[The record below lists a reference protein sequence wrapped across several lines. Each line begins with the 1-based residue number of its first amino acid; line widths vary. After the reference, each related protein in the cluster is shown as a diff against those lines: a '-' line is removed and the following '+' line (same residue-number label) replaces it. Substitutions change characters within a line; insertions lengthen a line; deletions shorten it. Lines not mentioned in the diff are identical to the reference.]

1 MDNGEGTSDN
11 EAPPQFRVVMIMT
24 IALVLILL
32 VLLILFFALDIVPLD
47 VLALALLSVLLLLR
61 IVKPGDAFTGFG
73 SDTVMMI
80 AGLFVM
86 TDALVRTGVVDSL
99 GRYLQR
105 YGGQSPYVMAIII
118 MVVVAGLS
126 AFISNTAAT
135 AVFVPVTIGL
145 AKRTSMSPSKLLMPL
160 AFASI
165 LTSSVTL
172 ISTSTNIV
180 ISGLLTAQGLPA
192 MGMFELAPVG
202 IPITLVGLAYMFT
215 LGMKLL
221 PDRHEE
227 SLEEDYHLRDYLTE
241 VVVLPNSP
249 LIGKSL
255 AEISRGNVVDW
266 VPLSIL
272 RENQRIIPRR
282 RQTLEAGDVLLVEV
296 KADEIIHI
304 KETAG
309 LEIRADLK
317 LPEDPFKNEETQLV
331 EAMVMPGSEMR
342 GRTLRGLRFYD
353 RFGLAVLAI
362 NRRGVTLRSKLS
374 RIVLRVGD
382 VLLLQGSRDDVQRL
396 MAEGS
401 LTLLSD
407 ISERRPR
414 SPKAKYALGI
424 FALAII
430 LGTFNLL
437 PFAAAAV
444 IGAFLMLSIRAIT
457 PEEAYAAIEW
467 RIIVLIGAMMAF
479 GTAMEQTGT
488 ADFLAQKIV
497 SLAGGYGPH
506 IVLGAFFFLALLLT
520 QPMSNQAAAL
530 VLLPVAIQTA
540 NSLQLNPRTFAMMI
554 AVAASCSY
562 LTPLEPSCV
571 LVYGPGRYKFLD
583 FFKVGALLTLL
594 IFVIAMLLVPIVW
607 PLSLK

>member
-1 MDNGEGTSDN
+1 
-11 EAPPQFRVVMIMT
+11 MT
-24 IALVLILL
+24 IALVLALL
-32 VLLILFFALDIVPLD
+32 VLLIVFFALDIVPLD
-47 VLALALLSVLLLLR
+47 VLALAALSVLLLLG
-61 IVKPGDAFTGFG
+61 IIKPEAAFAGFG

-99 GRYLQR
+99 GRLLHR
-105 YGGQSPYVMAIII
+105 HGSGSPYGMAVLI
-118 MVVVAGLS
+118 MVSVATLS

-135 AVFVPVTIGL
+135 AVFVPVTL
-145 AKRTSMSPSKLLMPL
+145 AVAQRTGISPSKLLMPL

-180 ISGLLTAQGLPA
+180 ISGLIVAHGMSP

-202 IPITLVGLAYMFT
+202 IPITVVGLAYMFT

-241 VVVLPNSP
+241 VVVLPDSP
-249 LIGKSL
+249 LVGKTL
-255 AEISRGNVVDW
+255 AEISEESELDW
-266 VPLSIL
+266 VPLALL
-272 RENQRIIPRR
+272 RDDKQLVPRR
-282 RQTLEAGDVLLVEV
+282 RQVIQAGDVLSVEV
-296 KADEIIHI
+296 KADEIIRI

-309 LEIRADLK
+309 IEIKADLK
-317 LPEDPFKNEETQLV
+317 LPEDPFTRAETQLV

-342 GRTLRGLRFYD
+342 GRTLRGMRFYD

-362 NRRGVTLRSKLS
+362 NRRGETLRSKLS
-374 RIVLRVGD
+374 RLILRVGD
-382 VLLLQGSRDDVQRL
+382 VVLLQGSRDDIQRL
-396 MAEGS
+396 MADGS

-414 SPKAKYALGI
+414 SPKAKYALII
-424 FALAII
+424 FAVAIG
-430 LGTFNLL
+430 LGTFKLL
-437 PFAAAAV
+437 PFAAAV
-444 IGAFLMLSIRAIT
+444 VVGAFLMLSIQAIT
-457 PEEAYAAIEW
+457 PGEAYHAIEW
-467 RIIVLIGAMMAF
+467 RIIVLIGCMIAF

-488 ADFLAQKIV
+488 ANFLAQKIV
-497 SLAGGYGPH
+497 VLAGGYGPLV
-506 IVLGAFFFLALLLT
+506 VLGAFFVLTVLLT

-530 VLLPVAIQTA
+530 VLLPVALQTA
-540 NSLQLNPRTFAMMI
+540 AALNLNPRTFAMMI

-571 LVYGPGRYKFLD
+571 LVYGPGRYKFSD

-594 IFVIAMLLVPIVW
+594 IFAVSMLLVPMVW
-607 PLSLK
+607 PLNIK

>member
-1 MDNGEGTSDN
+1 
-11 EAPPQFRVVMIMT
+11 MT
-24 IALVLILL
+24 IALVLLLL
-32 VLLILFFALDIVPLD
+32 VLLIIFFALDVVPLD
-47 VLALALLSVLLLLR
+47 VLALAVLSALLLLR
-61 IVKPGDAFTGFG
+61 LVQPGDAFAGFG
-73 SDTVMMI
+73 SDTVLMI
-80 AGLFVM
+80 AALFVM

-99 GRYLQR
+99 GRQLQR
-105 YGGQSPYVMAIII
+105 YGGQSPYTMAIII
-118 MVVVAGLS
+118 MVVVSLLS

-135 AVFVPVTIGL
+135 AVFVPVAIGL
-145 AKRTSMSPSKLLMPL
+145 AKRASLSPSKLLMPL

-180 ISGLLTAQGLPA
+180 ISGLMVARGMPP

-202 IPITLVGLAYMFT
+202 IPITIVGLAYMFT

-241 VVVLPNSP
+241 VVVLPESP
-249 LIGKSL
+249 LVGKSL
-255 AEISRGNVVDW
+255 AEISRDNEIDW

-272 RENQRIIPRR
+272 REKQRIIPRR
-282 RQTLEAGDVLLVEV
+282 RQTLQAGDVLLVEV

-317 LPEDPFKNEETQLV
+317 LPEDPFNREESQLV
-331 EAMVMPGSEMR
+331 EAMLMPGSEMR

-353 RFGLAVLAI
+353 RFGLSVLAI

-374 RIVLRVGD
+374 RIILRVGD
-382 VLLLQGSRDDVQRL
+382 VLLLQGSREDMQRF
-396 MAEGS
+396 MAEDS

-414 SPKAKYALGI
+414 SPKAKYTLII
-424 FALAII
+424 FAVAIL
-430 LGTFNLL
+430 LGTFKVL
-437 PFAAAAV
+437 PFAAATV

-467 RIIVLIGAMMAF
+467 RIIVLIGSMIAF
-479 GTAMEQTGT
+479 GSAMEQSGT

-497 SLAGGYGPH
+497 SFSGGYGPYV
-506 IVLGAFFFLALLLT
+506 VLGAFFVLTLVLT

-530 VLLPVAIQTA
+530 VLLPVALQTA
-540 NSLQLNPRTFAMMI
+540 NTLQLNPRTFAMMI

-571 LVYGPGRYKFLD
+571 LVYGPGRYRFMD
-583 FFKVGALLTLL
+583 FFKVGALLTVL
-594 IFVIAMLLVPIVW
+594 IFIISMLLVPIVW
-607 PLSLK
+607 PLKLSP

>member
-1 MDNGEGTSDN
+1 V
-11 EAPPQFRVVMIMT
+11 Q
-24 IALVLILL
+24 
-32 VLLILFFALDIVPLD
+32 
-47 VLALALLSVLLLLR
+47 
-61 IVKPGDAFTGFG
+61 PGDAFAGFG
-73 SDTVMMI
+73 SDTVLMI
-80 AGLFVM
+80 AALFVM

-99 GRYLQR
+99 GRQLQR
-105 YGGQSPYVMAIII
+105 YGGQSPYTMAIII
-118 MVVVAGLS
+118 MVVVSLLS

-135 AVFVPVTIGL
+135 AVFVPVAIGL
-145 AKRTSMSPSKLLMPL
+145 AKRASLSPSKLLMPL

-180 ISGLLTAQGLPA
+180 ISGLMVARGMPP

-202 IPITLVGLAYMFT
+202 IPITIVGLAYMFT

-241 VVVLPNSP
+241 VVVLPESP
-249 LIGKSL
+249 LVGKSL
-255 AEISRGNVVDW
+255 AEISRDNEIDW

-272 RENQRIIPRR
+272 REKQRIIPRR
-282 RQTLEAGDVLLVEV
+282 RQTLQAGDVLLVEV

-317 LPEDPFKNEETQLV
+317 LPEDPFNREESQLV
-331 EAMVMPGSEMR
+331 EAMLMPGSEMR

-353 RFGLAVLAI
+353 RFGLSVLAI

-374 RIVLRVGD
+374 RIILRVGD
-382 VLLLQGSRDDVQRL
+382 VLLLQGSREDMQRF
-396 MAEGS
+396 MAEDS

-414 SPKAKYALGI
+414 SPKAKYTLII
-424 FALAII
+424 FAVAIL
-430 LGTFNLL
+430 LGTFKVL
-437 PFAAAAV
+437 PFAAATV

-467 RIIVLIGAMMAF
+467 RIIVLIGSMIAF
-479 GTAMEQTGT
+479 GSAMEQSGT

-497 SLAGGYGPH
+497 SFSGGYGPYV
-506 IVLGAFFFLALLLT
+506 VLGAFFVLTLVLT

-530 VLLPVAIQTA
+530 VLLPVALQTA
-540 NSLQLNPRTFAMMI
+540 NTLQLNPRTFAMMI

-571 LVYGPGRYKFLD
+571 LVYGPGRYRFMD
-583 FFKVGALLTLL
+583 FFKVGALLTVL
-594 IFVIAMLLVPIVW
+594 IFIISMLLVPIVW
-607 PLSLK
+607 PLKLSP

>member
-1 MDNGEGTSDN
+1 
-11 EAPPQFRVVMIMT
+11 MT
-24 IALVLILL
+24 IALVLVIL
-32 VLLILFFALDIVPLD
+32 VLLIVLFALDIVPLD

-61 IVKPGDAFTGFG
+61 IIKPEEAFAGFG

-86 TDALVRTGVVDSL
+86 TDALVRTGVVDGM
-99 GRYLQR
+99 GRLLHR
-105 YGGQSPYVMAIII
+105 HGSGNAYGMAVLV
-118 MVVVAGLS
+118 MVVVATLS

-135 AVFVPVTIGL
+135 AVFVPVALGL
-145 AKRTSMSPSKLLMPL
+145 AKRAGISPSKLLMPL

-180 ISGLLTAQGLPA
+180 ISGLMVAHGMPA

-202 IPITLVGLAYMFT
+202 IPVTIVGLAYMFT

-241 VVVLPNSP
+241 VVVLPDSP
-249 LIGKSL
+249 LIGKTL
-255 AEISRGNVVDW
+255 AEISEESEVDW

-272 RENQRIIPRR
+272 RDNQKIIPRR
-282 RQTLEAGDVLLVEV
+282 RQGLQAGDVLLVEV
-296 KADEIIHI
+296 KADEIIRI

-309 LEIRADLK
+309 IEIRADLK
-317 LPEDPFKNEETQLV
+317 LPEDPFNREETQLV
-331 EAMVMPGSEMR
+331 EAMVMPGSEVR

-362 NRRGVTLRSKLS
+362 NRRGETLRAKLS
-374 RIVLRVGD
+374 RLILRVGD

-396 MAEGS
+396 TVEGS
-401 LTLLSD
+401 LTVLSD

-414 SPKAKYALGI
+414 SPKAKYALAI
-424 FALAII
+424 FAVAIV
-430 LGTFNLL
+430 LGTFKVL
-437 PFAAAAV
+437 PFSAAAI

-457 PEEAYAAIEW
+457 PEEAYHAIEW
-467 RIIVLIGAMMAF
+467 RIIVLIGCMIAF

-488 ADFLAQKIV
+488 ANFLAQKIV
-497 SLAGGYGPH
+497 ALAGGHGPMA
-506 IVLGAFFFLALLLT
+506 VLGAFFVLAVVLT

-530 VLLPVAIQTA
+530 VLLPVALQTA
-540 NSLQLNPRTFAMMI
+540 TALHLNPRTFAMMI

-571 LVYGPGRYKFLD
+571 LVYGPGRYKFAD

-594 IFVIAMLLVPIVW
+594 IFAVSMLLVPWVW
-607 PLSLK
+607 PLNAQ

>member
-1 MDNGEGTSDN
+1 
-11 EAPPQFRVVMIMT
+11 MT
-24 IALVLILL
+24 IALVL
-32 VLLILFFALDIVPLD
+32 VLLGLLIILFALDVVPMD

-61 IVKPGDAFTGFG
+61 LVKPEAAFAGFG

-86 TDALVRTGVVDSL
+86 TEALVRTGVVDGM
-99 GRYLQR
+99 GRLLQR
-105 YGGQSPYVMAIII
+105 YGSSSGYVMAVLI
-118 MVVVAGLS
+118 MIAVAVLS

-135 AVFVPVTIGL
+135 AVFVPAVLAL
-145 AKRTSMSPSKLLMPL
+145 AKRANLSPSKLLMPL

-180 ISGLLTAQGLPA
+180 ISGLLVTKGMAP

-202 IPITLVGLAYMFT
+202 IPITIVGLLYMFT

-241 VVVLPNSP
+241 VVVLPDSP
-249 LIGKSL
+249 LVGKTL
-255 AEISRGNVVDW
+255 AEISRELDLDW

-272 RENQRIIPRR
+272 REELKIIPRR
-282 RQTLEAGDVLLVEV
+282 RQVLQAGDVLLVEA
-296 KADEIIHI
+296 KADEIIRI
-304 KETAG
+304 KDTAG
-309 LEIRADLK
+309 LEIRADVK
-317 LPEDPFKNEETQLV
+317 LPEDPFNRAETQLV
-331 EAMVMPGSEMR
+331 EALVMPGSEMR
-342 GRTLRGLRFYD
+342 GRTLRGLQFYD

-362 NRRGVTLRSKLS
+362 NRRGVTLRTKLS
-374 RIVLRVGD
+374 QVVLRVGD
-382 VLLLQGSRDDVQRL
+382 VLLLQGRSEDLQRFT
-396 MAEGS
+396 AEGS

-414 SPKAKYALGI
+414 SPKAKYALLI
-424 FALAII
+424 FTVAIG
-430 LGTFNLL
+430 LGTFKIL

-444 IGAFLMLSIRAIT
+444 IGAFLMISIRAIT
-457 PEEAYAAIEW
+457 PEESYRAIEW
-467 RIIVLIGAMMAF
+467 RIIVLIGAMIAF
-479 GTAMEQTGT
+479 GTAMDQSGT
-488 ADFLAQKIV
+488 AHFLAQKIV
-497 SLAGGYGPH
+497 GVAGSYGPTA
-506 IVLGAFFFLALLLT
+506 VLGAFFVLTVLLT

-530 VLLPVAIQTA
+530 VLLPVALETA
-540 NSLQLNPRTFAMMI
+540 NSLHLNPRTFAMMI

-571 LVYGPGRYKFLD
+571 LVYGPGRYKFAD
-583 FFKVGALLTLL
+583 FFKVGALLTVL
-594 IFVIAMLLVPIVW
+594 IFVVSMLLVPMVW
-607 PLSLK
+607 PLHGQ